1 MILSPPLRD
10 TADGLAR
17 LFAERADGHDRAGRF
32 AHDNIADCRNAGLPG
47 LTVPRRLGGAGAGLG
62 QAAMV
67 IGTLARGEPSTALVL
82 TMHFLQHGLIHA
94 RAASPDESWPLAIAD
109 GLGRAAVEDG
119 ALINALR
126 VEPELGTPSRGG
138 MPETVARAT
147 STGWLISGRKIY
159 STGSPALTH
168 GLVFVRT
175 DEAEPRIGNILV
187 PMASDGVRI
196 EETWDHLGLRASGS
210 HDVIFEDVAVP
221 TDHAVDLRP
230 PEGWRKPD
238 LQQQAWSTA
247 MLSALYDGVAR
258 SAQAWFIAFARD
270 RKPGSLGQSLATLPR
285 FQDAIGENERLLAV
299 NARLIRSFAA
309 DVDGGACPSVAESG
323 FLKTTVTENAIQL
336 VQRAVELA
344 GNPGLSRAN
353 PLERHLRDVLCG
365 RIHWPQTDAVRIA
378 AGRAALGL

>member
-94 RAASPDESWPLAIAD
+94 RAASPDGSWPLAIAD

-138 MPETVARAT
+138 MPETLARAT
-147 STGWLISGRKIY
+147 STGWRISGRKIY

-221 TDHAVDLRP
+221 ADHAVDLRP

-238 LQQQAWSTA
+238 LQQQAWEHGD
-247 MLSALYDGVAR
+247 ALR
-258 SAQAWFIAFARD
+258 
-270 RKPGSLGQSLATLPR
+270 
-285 FQDAIGENERLLAV
+285 
-299 NARLIRSFAA
+299 
-309 DVDGGACPSVAESG
+309 
-323 FLKTTVTENAIQL
+323 
-336 VQRAVELA
+336 
-344 GNPGLSRAN
+344 
-353 PLERHLRDVLCG
+353 PL
-365 RIHWPQTDAVRIA
+365 
-378 AGRAALGL
+378 